1 DALEGEHWGVPLFR
15 LMNGDVVRAVAKEAL
30 AGRARADV
38 LAEGR
43 RLGVPIT
50 PVNTPE
56 EFVAEEQ
63 TRVRGYFRKTAF
75 PQLGDA
81 PFAPRAAASW
91 CSHSVGRPTSSSRTT
106 AATWSASGASTTRT
120 CSVSAPTSSTSPRRA
135 SAAAGRWARPRP
147 TARSTGPSRASP
159 GSGTI

>member
-1 DALEGEHWGVPLFR
+1 ADGCVRVLPGSPRQWRAVVALLGNPDALEGEHWGVPLFR

-63 TRVRGYFRKTAF
+63 TRVRGYFRKTGF
-75 PQLGDA
+75 PHLGDA
-81 PFAPRAAASW
+81 PFATAPLYLSRSPAERDHPAP
-91 CSHSVGRPTSSSRTT
+91 SHG
-106 AATWSASGASTTRT
+106 
-120 CSVSAPTSSTSPRRA
+120 SPCE
-135 SAAAGRWARPRP
+135 GD
-147 TARSTGPSRASP
+147 
-159 GSGTI
+159 